1 MTSQKS
7 PAEVFE
13 CIDKVIKT
21 EDDLLDSDLN
31 GIIEAIDHVLFEAN
45 KDTKN
50 ESKKHNG
57 EEWKTGL
64 QDLEKWGHKIG
75 SVVKQIS
82 NFCVDNV
89 DIAVDVLETIGECHW
104 AAVGFVLVASVLEKW
119 HTVKHNEKECL
130 GVLKSMNDLAKVL
143 LELRPLR
150 PHETPNTQAKINES
164 IHMIFKGATSCL
176 KMMDNAFVM
185 RLIKSGSDKTHFE
198 EVRREIEGLRSILHI
213 HYF

>member
-185 RLIKSGSDKTHFE
+185 RYLVDLLFIISLDF
-198 EVRREIEGLRSILHI
+198 
-213 HYF
+213 